1 MRSRRAEAGAMTHP
15 PFIARRIVS
24 EGIMLTIPI
33 LVAFLFPG
41 TAPDAK
47 PAVVPDIHIQMSDTH
62 QSIAATAPIL
72 LSMGPDPGGKTGATV
87 NSDTTKTGQPTATSP
102 NSSSASNAP
111 EGAERG
117 SAQSQ
122 DTTNNSDSS
131 KRGSSTSNSPS
142 DSTDRSQSGPANSNP
157 SATRR

>member
-1 MRSRRAEAGAMTHP
+1 
-15 PFIARRIVS
+15 
-24 EGIMLTIPI
+24 MLMIPI

-87 NSDTTKTGQPTATSP
+87 NSDTTKTGQPTVDSATSS